1 MRQKKTSSLTEGSM
15 PVKQQGNR
23 IYFIDYARA
32 FTVALVVVL
41 HAAVPYLS
49 FFPYKWIVV
58 DTATSPLC
66 DYVVLL
72 SEFFVMAVLFF
83 IAGYLAP
90 PSLAKNGP
98 ARFVRSRLC
107 RLGIPFVFGLCV
119 MCPVMTYV
127 RDLAKGRHMAGYFS
141 YWLLTYFD
149 GKMYA
154 GYLWF
159 LSTLLI
165 IMLLYGCACAASPRL
180 KAWQQAQPDGG
191 PGLLLRPAGLLSVG
205 MAIGLCVFAVNLL
218 MPDSYWVRLG
228 QKGIIIFQPTRLPVY
243 IGFFLWGIWACRAD
257 WRFMKEPDSS
267 AALLG
272 WGAGSLICCLAY
284 VGLLQAFHETME
296 SSTVLRLALGLL
308 RAVGP
313 LCITMLLLGIF
324 KAWCSAPSR
333 WKDVFAANAYGMY
346 MAHIPI
352 LVVLQ
357 YWLMTATMPAMAK
370 FGIVAGLSLPLS
382 FTLSHCIIRRLPVI
396 GRYF

>member
-1 MRQKKTSSLTEGSM
+1 M

-23 IYFIDYARA
+23 IYFIDYTRA
-32 FTVALVVVL
+32 FIVALVVVL

-98 ARFVRSRLC
+98 ARFARSRLY

-127 RDLAKGRHMAGYFS
+127 RDLAKGKAMAGYFS
-141 YWLLTYFD
+141 YWLLQYFN

-165 IMLLYGCACAASPRL
+165 IMLIYCCACAASTRL
-180 KAWQQAQPDGG
+180 KTYLQAQPDGG
-191 PGLLLRPAGLLSVG
+191 PGRLLRPAGLLAMG
-205 MAIGLCVFAVNLL
+205 IIIGLCVFAVNLL
-218 MPDSYWVRLG
+218 VPDAYWVRLG

-243 IGFFLWGIWACRAD
+243 CGFFLWGIAAGRAD
-257 WRFMKEPDSS
+257 WRFVKEPDSP
-267 AALLG
+267 AALSG
-272 WGAGSLICCLAY
+272 WGAGAFICCVAY
-284 VGLLQAFHETME
+284 IALLQAFHDTIET
-296 SSTVLRLALGLL
+296 SIALRLAIGLL

-313 LCITMLLLGIF
+313 LCLTMLLLGIF
-324 KAWCSAPSR
+324 KAWCSKPSH
-333 WKDVFAANAYGMY
+333 WKDVLAANAYGMY
-346 MAHIPI
+346 VAHIPI
-352 LVVLQ
+352 VVVLQ
-357 YWLMTATMPAMAK
+357 YWLLTAAMTAPVK

-382 FTLSHCIIRRLPVI
+382 FALSNFVIRRLPLI
-396 GRYF
+396 GKYF